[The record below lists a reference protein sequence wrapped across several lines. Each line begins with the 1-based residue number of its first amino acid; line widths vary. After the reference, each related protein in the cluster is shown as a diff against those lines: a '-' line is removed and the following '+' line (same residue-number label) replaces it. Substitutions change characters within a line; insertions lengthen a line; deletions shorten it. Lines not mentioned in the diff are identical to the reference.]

1 MTLEKPQNGNL
12 SDEDTNHL
20 LNLLEELFHKSSGS
34 APLPEEWV
42 PVEDSDIDDVFEER
56 FGEFQEVEEAAKQ
69 QEVQLR
75 DFEESQARRQVE
87 AVNNLKEI
95 QRQAEEQGLT
105 IRINAE

>member
-20 LNLLEELFHKSSGS
+20 LNLLEELFNKSSGS

-42 PVEDSDIDDVFEER
+42 PVEDADFDDVFEER
-56 FGEFQEVEEAAKQ
+56 IDEFLEVEEAAKQ
-69 QEVQLR
+69 KEEQLR
-75 DFEESQARRQVE
+75 DNEESQAQRQVE
-87 AVNNLKEI
+87 AWNKLQEI